1 MKITKKE
8 IFNQKT
14 ITIFSVILTVA
25 VIVGIGIAVFSPKK
39 GSTKSKKSFA
49 GYVVGYL
56 PYYSA
61 KDADRVDYA
70 ALTHLNIAF
79 ANPDGNGQLYLEM
92 SDETIKSIVQKC
104 HDEDVKAILSL
115 GGGSISSTNYNAL
128 MRGKPEGITAFNQQI
143 IDFCKRYEFD
153 GVDVDFEFI
162 ASSPA
167 WEYFEDWILALRKQC
182 DKNDLLL
189 TAAVAT
195 WYSDNISDKA
205 MKCFDYIMVMAYDND
220 GDSENHSKYS
230 YAESEMQHYEKRG
243 IDKQKLILGVPFYGY
258 RYTSSGKMDWNSGA
272 SYRYI
277 LSLDKAASES
287 DYAQGFA
294 YNGPDT
300 IRQKAKLSKDYGGIM
315 IWELSQ
321 DADGSDS
328 LLKVIKSVYQ

>member
-1 MKITKKE
+1 MNKKKVEKETKIK
-8 IFNQKT
+8 IL
-14 ITIFSVILTVA
+14 SVILVLA
-25 VIVGIGIAVFSPKK
+25 VVIGIAIAVFSPK
-39 GSTKSKKSFA
+39 TKKHKDFS

-61 KDADRVDYA
+61 QYAEKIDYS

-79 ANPDGNGQLYLEM
+79 ANPNDSGKLYLEM
-92 SDETIKSIVQKC
+92 SDATIKSIVKKC
-104 HDEDVKAILSL
+104 HENGVKAILSL

-128 MRGKPEGITAFNQQI
+128 MRGNPAGITAFNEQI
-143 IDFCKRYEFD
+143 VDFCNRYAFD

-167 WEYFEDWILALRKQC
+167 WEYFEDWMLALRKQC
-182 DKNDLLL
+182 NKHDLLL

-195 WYSDNISDKA
+195 WYSDNISDTA
-205 MKCFDYIMVMAYDND
+205 MDCFDYVMVMAYDND

-230 YAESEMQHYEKRG
+230 YAESEMKHYENRG
-243 IDKQKLILGVPFYGY
+243 IKKDKLILGVPFYGY
-258 RYTSSGKMDWNSGA
+258 RYTDSGAMDWNSGA

-277 LSLDKAASES
+277 LSLNRAAKNS
-287 DYAQGFA
+287 DYSDGYA
-294 YNGPDT
+294 YNGVET
-300 IRQKAKLSKDYGGIM
+300 IRKKAELSKQYGGIM

-328 LLKVIKSVYQ
+328 LLKVIKSAY